1 MFTHIVNG
9 APFLMY
15 PRFILV
21 FLNKQ
26 LDGVPKPPHF
36 LPAVTLPSKVFT
48 FMAKRSAKFSGRN
61 TPLTAHMLEVAQV
74 VAAAEQESSSGGEGS
89 SREGTA
95 SQSTASQPVPSQH
108 TQGTDPAPSPSHQD
122 AAPSPQQD
130 PSTQSSHHSLRREAS
145 DSPQA
150 SASHPNDFTPT
161 DGNQTSGG
169 DEGVMDIYSLS
180 RELRRLKKVTQ
191 DQALEIKDLRKKFKR
206 LHRFVW
212 PLVKHHRLWVKS
224 QRKAGRQSV
233 KVSKSRK

>member
-1 MFTHIVNG
+1 M
-9 APFLMY
+9 
-15 PRFILV
+15 
-21 FLNKQ
+21 
-26 LDGVPKPPHF
+26 
-36 LPAVTLPSKVFT
+36 
-48 FMAKRSAKFSGRN
+48 
-61 TPLTAHMLEVAQV
+61 TAHILEVAHA
-74 VAAAEQESSSGGEGS
+74 VAAAEQESSSDGEEN

-95 SQSTASQPVPSQH
+95 SQRTDPQPVPSQQ
-108 TQGTDPAPSPSHQD
+108 TQGTDQAPSPSHQD

-130 PSTQSSHHSLRREAS
+130 PSTQSSHHSLRRDDS

-169 DEGVMDIYSLS
+169 DEGVMDIYALS

-191 DQALEIKDLRKKFKR
+191 DQAQEIKALRKKFKR

-224 QRKAGRQSV
+224 QKKRVLFPK
-233 KVSKSRK
+233 KKSKSKKQRQKK